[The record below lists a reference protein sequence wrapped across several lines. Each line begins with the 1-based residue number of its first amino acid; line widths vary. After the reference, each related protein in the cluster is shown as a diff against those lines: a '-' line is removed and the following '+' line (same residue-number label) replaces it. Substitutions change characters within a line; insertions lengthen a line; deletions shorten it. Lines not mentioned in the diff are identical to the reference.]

1 MCQRLCCWMEQG
13 EFDETEV
20 AGAGRKDNY
29 ASCRENGVCG
39 LTLRAKGKEFGG
51 CWEYGR
57 KGAEID
63 GSLVIPPWRSTCL
76 HIYKCQSLGLF
87 IMGMK
92 ITHLAGSTI

>member
-1 MCQRLCCWMEQG
+1 MEQG

-20 AGAGRKDNY
+20 AGAGRKENC
-29 ASCRENGVCG
+29 AGCRESGVCG

-63 GSLVIPPWRSTCL
+63 GS
-76 HIYKCQSLGLF
+76 
-87 IMGMK
+87 
-92 ITHLAGSTI
+92 